1 MANKEALL
9 KRELIYKMLF
19 RHYNPL
25 LILFVKMNKIISII
39 IVSRGYLLM
48 VINHNAVMK
57 VLNIL
62 KKWLWMYWVTIELT
76 NILNGL
82 NLVGVYSIYLKQ
94 WIKKLIEKSYYL
106 FGTNLVKGVP
116 VNIVQEIVKENGVS
130 LKLAD

>member
-1 MANKEALL
+1 
-9 KRELIYKMLF
+9 
-19 RHYNPL
+19 
-25 LILFVKMNKIISII
+25 
-39 IVSRGYLLM
+39 
-48 VINHNAVMK
+48 
-57 VLNIL
+57 
-62 KKWLWMYWVTIELT
+62 VTIELT

-116 VNIVQEIVKENGVS
+116 VNIDREVVKENGVS